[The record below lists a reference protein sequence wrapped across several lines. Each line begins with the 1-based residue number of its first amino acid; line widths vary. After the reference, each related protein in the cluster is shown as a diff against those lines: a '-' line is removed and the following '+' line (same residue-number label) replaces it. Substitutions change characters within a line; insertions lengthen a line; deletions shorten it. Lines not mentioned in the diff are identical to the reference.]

1 MRSFQ
6 YLTVLAVCLVVTLPL
21 ELLLGARVW
30 RRPRR
35 LAKAL
40 LPPLAVFLAWDLWAA
55 AAGHWRFNPSLTT
68 GLRLPYGVPI
78 DEVLFFVVVP
88 ICGVLTLEAVRS
100 LSKRG
105 R

>member
-1 MRSFQ
+1 VRSFQ
-6 YLTVLAVCLVVTLPL
+6 YLIVLAVCLAVTLPL
-21 ELLLGARVW
+21 ELVVGARVW

-40 LPPLAVFLAWDLWAA
+40 APPLAVFLAWDLWAA

-68 GLRLPYGVPI
+68 DLRLPYGVPI

-88 ICGVLTLEAVRS
+88 ICGLLTLEAVRS
-100 LSKRG
+100 LSKRD

>member
-6 YLTVLAVCLVVTLPL
+6 YLTVLAVCIVVTLPL
-21 ELLLGARVW
+21 EVIVGARVW

-35 LAKAL
+35 LARAV

-55 AAGHWRFNPSLTT
+55 AAGHWRFNPALTT
-68 GLRLPYGVPI
+68 DLRLPYGVPV

-88 ICGVLTLEAVRS
+88 ICGLLTLEAVRS
-100 LSKRG
+100 LSKRN